1 VLSELFARLESRR
14 ERLVTAIACVAV
26 LGAYLA
32 VSISDFR
39 NYLITGNGV
48 PGVQPALDRGDWRLQ
63 RVIEVSQT
71 VDQIASPGELVASFW
86 PGDIFQT
93 DADPLPGLENPFAL
107 PISEELTSQQ
117 RVRYHIISPTE
128 IESDFASHRPRVVV
142 LRNQILSAV
151 TAEELKR
158 MQRLSDTF
166 RSSLN
171 VHGYKLV
178 RSIGGI
184 SIYDCCAKQ

>member
-1 VLSELFARLESRR
+1 M
-14 ERLVTAIACVAV
+14 
-26 LGAYLA
+26 
-32 VSISDFR
+32 
-39 NYLITGNGV
+39 
-48 PGVQPALDRGDWRLQ
+48 QPAIDRGDWRIQ
-63 RVIEVSQT
+63 RVIEVSQA
-71 VDQIASPGELVASFW
+71 VDQIACPGELVASFW

-117 RVRYHIISPTE
+117 AGRGTTSFRRPKLKAISP
-128 IESDFASHRPRVVV
+128 AHRPRVVVV

-151 TAEELKR
+151 TAERAQENATG
-158 MQRLSDTF
+158 LSPTRF

-171 VHGYKLV
+171 DHGYKLV